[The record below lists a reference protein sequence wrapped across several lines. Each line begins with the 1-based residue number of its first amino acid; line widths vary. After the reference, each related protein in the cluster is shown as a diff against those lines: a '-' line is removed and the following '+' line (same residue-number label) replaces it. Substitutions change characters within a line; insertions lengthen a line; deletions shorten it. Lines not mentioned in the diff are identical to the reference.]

1 MKSDGD
7 QVHLAR
13 RLLERS
19 QRTLEDKISE
29 LSLLRVV
36 NEALASE
43 AEAPE
48 QMRRV
53 VSYVADLV
61 EAEGGDVLLRHGDQL
76 ESIIDSEM
84 RPNASAQVAD
94 RVLEKGESQLVVDQ
108 RDDPRF
114 EGSDEEARAR
124 SLLAFPLIFRGEV
137 LGVLVVWH
145 SSPDA
150 FGSSTE
156 RVLHL
161 LAGQLAVAAKNMDL
175 IQTLRT
181 ERNYRD
187 NLINSSA
194 DAIITTDTRG
204 IVVLANRAAEKV
216 WGIDP
221 EELRGRSVEEGLEGG
236 EEVSSVVVDV
246 LSHGRLL
253 RGRRIRLSR
262 PPALP
267 AEVESGVDAVV
278 LDIEI
283 SCSPIRSDDGRIVG
297 TVTILSHIE
306 DRLRMEQQLVASES
320 MASKGR
326 MAAEIG
332 HELSNYMN
340 GIMGH
345 AALVPYMLEEDDKEG
360 ALESVALICR
370 QVEGTARFARS
381 LMDFSRLETAPE
393 PGPINDLVWETIRF
407 VQPQNSFDDVAF
419 AVRLDPANPIV
430 SMDSAQIQQILIN
443 LFENAAEAT
452 RGRECT
458 IGVVTTVD
466 PDNRIRLVVQD
477 NGPGL
482 PEKVRKV
489 LFERAITTKKD
500 GHGFGLPICKRIAEN
515 HSGNLECESVIGEG
529 TTFALTLGHPI
540 RPRPPA
546 GQAAE
551 DEELADRG
559 GALRLA

>member
-7 QVHLAR
+7 QVHLLR
-13 RLLERS
+13 QLLERN
-19 QRTLEDKISE
+19 QHTLEDKISE

-43 AEAPE
+43 ADAPE

-53 VSYVADLV
+53 VSYVADLI
-61 EAEGGDVLLRHGDQL
+61 EAQGGDVLLKHGDRL

-84 RPNASAQVAD
+84 RPRASAQVIEW
-94 RVLEKGESQLVVDQ
+94 VLEHQEPQLVPDI
-108 RDDPRF
+108 RTDPRF
-114 EGSDEEARAR
+114 EEGDEEASAR
-124 SLLAFPLIFRGEV
+124 SLLAFPLVFRGEV

-145 SSPDA
+145 SAPEA
-150 FGSSTE
+150 FGKSTE

-161 LAGQLAVAAKNMDL
+161 LTGQLAVAAKNMDL
-175 IQTLRT
+175 IQTLRA
-181 ERNYRD
+181 EHNYRD

-204 IVVLANRAAEKV
+204 TVILANRPAEEV

-221 EELRGRSVEEGLEGG
+221 NELTGRGVGEGLEGG
-236 EEVSSVVVDV
+236 DEVSSVVVDV
-246 LSHGRLL
+246 LRHGRPL

-262 PPALP
+262 RPKLP
-267 AEVESGVDAVV
+267 AEIGSGADSVT
-278 LDIEI
+278 LDVEI
-283 SCSPIRSDDGRIVG
+283 SCSPIRTDEGRIIG

-306 DRLRMEQQLVASES
+306 DRLRLEQQLVASES

-332 HELSNYMN
+332 HELANYMN

-345 AALVPYMLEEDDKEG
+345 ASLVPYMLEEGDNAG

-370 QVEGTARFARS
+370 QVEGTARFAHS
-381 LMDFSRLETAPE
+381 LMDFSRLETMLE
-393 PGPINDLVWETIRF
+393 PAPINDLIWETIRF
-407 VQPQNSFDDVAF
+407 VQPQNSFDDVSF
-419 AVRLDPANPIV
+419 AVRLDPADPVV

-443 LFENAAEAT
+443 LFKNAAEAT
-452 RGRECT
+452 RGRKCT

-482 PEKVRKV
+482 PEEVREV
-489 LFERAITTKKD
+489 LFERPITTKKD

-515 HSGNLECESVIGEG
+515 HSGDLECSTGIGEG
-529 TTFALTLGHPI
+529 TTFTLTLGHPI
-540 RPRPPA
+540 HARHAA
-546 GQAAE
+546 GREAKAVPG
-551 DEELADRG
+551 DG